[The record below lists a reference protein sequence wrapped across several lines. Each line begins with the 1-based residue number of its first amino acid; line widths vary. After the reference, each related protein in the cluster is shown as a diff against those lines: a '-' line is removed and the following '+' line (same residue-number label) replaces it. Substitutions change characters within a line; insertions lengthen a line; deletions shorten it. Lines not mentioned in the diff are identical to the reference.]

1 MEENSFFLSTCSV
14 ILSFSRPLLSYSIR
28 LQIVAKEEEEEEKE
42 EITHSIVEYIQRTIP
57 SARQKIKFPLFINK
71 NAFFSLFLSFPPPWL
86 RASIENNID
95 CFPDQFLLLNL
106 PLNNK

>member
-28 LQIVAKEEEEEEKE
+28 LQIVAKEEEEKE

-71 NAFFSLFLSFPPPWL
+71 NAFFF
-86 RASIENNID
+86 A
-95 CFPDQFLLLNL
+95 LLVIPSALAEG
-106 PLNNK
+106 KY